1 MQLRNLKNSKGLDNP
16 HLMIV
21 LKKIEQILE
30 NPYHYKPL
38 RGDHHGSRR
47 VHIGSFVL
55 VYEVREYDKTVLIL
69 DYEHHDKVY

>member
-1 MQLRNLKNSKGLDNP
+1 LK
-16 HLMIV
+16 
-21 LKKIEQILE
+21 ILE

-55 VYEVREYDKTVLIL
+55 VYEVCESDKTVLIL
-69 DYEHHDKVY
+69 DYEHHDKVFIEGNIY